1 MRLTTFN
8 EFENFSWYGR
18 GPFENYWDRKQAG
31 YVGLYSSKVKDQF
44 LQYEMT
50 QENGAKSDVRWLSLI
65 NNNGVG
71 MKRSAQTDLLS
82 INAQNY
88 RQADMEGK
96 NHPYEV
102 PLSNLVELHIDY
114 KQMGLGGDNSWGRF
128 LHDPYLLKEQLSICL
143 FDAAPTGKGGTQNH
157 KFLSI

>member
-1 MRLTTFN
+1 
-8 EFENFSWYGR
+8 
-18 GPFENYWDRKQAG
+18 
-31 YVGLYSSKVKDQF
+31 
-44 LQYEMT
+44 
-50 QENGAKSDVRWLSLI
+50 
-65 NNNGVG
+65 